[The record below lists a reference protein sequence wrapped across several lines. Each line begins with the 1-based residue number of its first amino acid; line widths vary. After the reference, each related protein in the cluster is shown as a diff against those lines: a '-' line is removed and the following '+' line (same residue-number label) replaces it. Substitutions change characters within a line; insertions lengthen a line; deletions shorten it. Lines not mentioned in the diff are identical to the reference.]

1 MNSITL
7 VAAIHRKLGKVADG
21 IGTRV
26 ATCMINKWRAK
37 INKKG
42 VYNVRNLL
50 GKGIEKLEVG
60 KTVAVCIIFQNL
72 CNQALKK

>member
-7 VAAIHRKLGKVADG
+7 VVAIHRKLGKVADG

-37 INKKG
+37 INKKE
-42 VYNVRNLL
+42 VYNVRNPL
-50 GKGIEKLEVG
+50 GKRDRKTGGREDGCSLHHLG
-60 KTVAVCIIFQNL
+60 KPL
-72 CNQALKK
+72 